1 MGYHERMTRKSKAI
15 TLPVIGHPETSALN
29 LGPAERKEI
38 DARLARIEGHVKAIR
53 SMLAAGEDCDA
64 LLVQASAVKSAMNGV
79 LEKLVEAHLNCCVV
93 PAVRAGNAGEAV
105 ARFRKALATVL
116 RRS

>member
-1 MGYHERMTRKSKAI
+1 MTPKSKASA
-15 TLPVIGHPETSALN
+15 LPVVGHPETSALN
-29 LGPAERKEI
+29 LAPAERKDI
-38 DARLARIEGHVKAIR
+38 DTRLARIEGHVKAIR

-93 PAVRAGNAGEAV
+93 PAIEAGKSGPAV
-105 ARFRKALATVL
+105 ERFRKALATVL
-116 RRS
+116 RRT

>member
-1 MGYHERMTRKSKAI
+1 MTRRSKAT

-29 LGPAERKEI
+29 LGPTERKDI

-53 SMLAAGEDCDA
+53 SMLVAGEDCDA

-79 LEKLVEAHLNCCVV
+79 LEKLVEAHLNCCMV
-93 PAVRAGNAGEAV
+93 PAVQAGNAGEAV

>member
-1 MGYHERMTRKSKAI
+1 MVRRTKAAP
-15 TLPVIGHPETSALN
+15 LPVIGHPETSALN
-29 LGPAERKEI
+29 LTPAERKEV
-38 DARLARIEGHVKAIR
+38 DTRLARIEGHVTAIR

-93 PAVRAGNAGEAV
+93 PAIQGGDSGAAV
-105 ARFRKALATVL
+105 ERFRKALATVL
-116 RRS
+116 RRT

>member
-1 MGYHERMTRKSKAI
+1 MTRRTKAAP
-15 TLPVIGHPETSALN
+15 LPAIGHPETSALN
-29 LGPAERKEI
+29 LAPTERKEI
-38 DARLARIEGHVKAIR
+38 DSRLARIEGHVKAIR

-93 PAVRAGNAGEAV
+93 PAIEAGKSGPAV
-105 ARFRKALATVL
+105 ERFRKALATVL
-116 RRS
+116 RRT